1 MDDVFAPAEHFLRT
15 NARLLERRLFDATFH
30 GGPPAAVVDVLRG
43 YQNEDGGFGH
53 GLEPDKR
60 CPASLPIDVE
70 QALRAMA
77 DAGTVEPGMVL
88 RACDFLGAVAGRAGA
103 GGAVPLAFPVIEG
116 FPRAAHWSA
125 WTYEPGL
132 NPTAGLAGLLHR
144 LGVEHPWRSAATA
157 WCRQRLDDGPL
168 PDEVHSASEVLV
180 LLEHVPDRAWAD
192 PLAERV
198 VGHLR
203 STQMF
208 HLDPGAPGY
217 GLSPLDLAPLATS
230 RWRGLFDADRVDAH
244 LQHLL
249 SQQQADGGW
258 PVSWEPPGPA
268 ALLEWRGIVTLKAL
282 HTLTSYGVV
291 TQPT

>member
-1 MDDVFAPAEHFLRT
+1 V
-15 NARLLERRLFDATFH
+15 
-30 GGPPAAVVDVLRG
+30 VVDALRG

-60 CPASLPIDVE
+60 CPASLPVDVE
-70 QALRAMA
+70 QALRALA
-77 DAGTVEPGMVL
+77 DAGTVDAAMVR
-88 RACDFLGAVAGRAGA
+88 RACDYLASVAARAGA

-116 FPRAAHWSA
+116 FARAEHWSE
-125 WTYEPGL
+125 WTYAPGL

-144 LGVEHPWRSAATA
+144 LGVEHPWRDAATD
-157 WCRQRLDDGPL
+157 WCRQQLDGDRLPT
-168 PDEVHSASEVLV
+168 EVHSISEVLV
-180 LLEHVPDRAWAD
+180 LLEHVPDQAWAG

-198 VGHLR
+198 VEHLR

-208 HLDPGAPGY
+208 HLEPGTPGY

-230 RWRGLFDADRVDAH
+230 RWRGLFAADRVDAH

-249 SQQQADGGW
+249 AQQLPDGGW
-258 PVSWEPPGPA
+258 PVAWEPPGPA
-268 ALLEWRGIVTLKAL
+268 ALLEWRGIVTLNAL
-282 HTLTSYGVV
+282 RTLTSYGVV